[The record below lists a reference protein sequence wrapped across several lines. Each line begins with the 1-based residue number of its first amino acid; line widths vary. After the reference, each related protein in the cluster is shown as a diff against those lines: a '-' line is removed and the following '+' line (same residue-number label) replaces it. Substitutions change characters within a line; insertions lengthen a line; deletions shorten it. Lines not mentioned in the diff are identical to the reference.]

1 MHHAT
6 VRQMWA
12 AAIAISLGWFCYRIA
27 FVVDCRLAGG
37 GLMTCWR
44 TEPLLPNPKDAGL
57 IAAAASSVFMVDAG
71 ASLAWTLHQVYV

>member
-1 MHHAT
+1 
-6 VRQMWA
+6 MWA

-37 GLMTCWR
+37 GLMTCWK

-57 IAAAASSVFMVDAG
+57 IAAAAGAAG
-71 ASLAWTLHQVYV
+71 LMGYNTYNPNLSRKNDESRSDLS